1 MSNNVKIAIIVFIVI
16 IAYVIYKVLRVNLEN
31 KYTKS
36 YDNCVKNLYINCNN
50 SEMYLYIFTFNKK
63 IQYKIF
69 YDIEKL
75 VEFKK
80 EFEKDIFPIDLMKIN
95 SYDNYIQL
103 E

>member
-1 MSNNVKIAIIVFIVI
+1 MNEQTILAIITFIVI
-16 IAYVIYKVLRVNLEN
+16 IAIIIWNFWRIFWKNYFNNL
-31 KYTKS
+31 

-50 SEMYLYIFTFNKK
+50 DEMYLYIFTFNKK

-69 YDIEKL
+69 YDLEKL

-80 EFEKDIFPIDLMKIN
+80 EFKKDIFDVEMLKIN